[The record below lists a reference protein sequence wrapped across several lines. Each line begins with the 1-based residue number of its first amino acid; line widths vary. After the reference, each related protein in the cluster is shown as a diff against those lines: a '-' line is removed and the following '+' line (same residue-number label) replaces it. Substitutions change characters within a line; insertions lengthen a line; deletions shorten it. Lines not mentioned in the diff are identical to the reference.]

1 MKHIIIHF
9 ISFLLGVAVAAAGFT
24 YAFPQI
30 DPQQEQLEQSQPPP
44 SQKGEPPQAGGHKQ
58 SGSSGDNRNRPNFTP
73 QDMPSS
79 NSKGAPPPG
88 R

>member
-1 MKHIIIHF
+1 MKHVIVHF

-30 DPQQEQLEQSQPPP
+30 DPQQEKLEQSQPPP
-44 SQKGEPPQAGGHKQ
+44 SQKGEPNGGPSGGH
-58 SGSSGDNRNRPNFTP
+58 NRNSPNFTP
-73 QDMPSS
+73 QDMPSNS
-79 NSKGAPPPG
+79 NGAPPPG